1 MPFFKT
7 SILFFSKLTVD
18 LDQPHGYKSLK
29 RSSKVGWT
37 NRIYRLHQ
45 LSLFTHLFH
54 RFHVATD
61 TSATVIVGI
70 LYQIINVAMIPRKV
84 SPLERNYSTTKRPI
98 HSKNF
103 RDLVTS
109 ACTNTIEGKHSRYSS
124 LSVHGTNQI
133 LIGTGNGIKMHVP
146 YSHRTERSMPWKLV
160 EFIWRRKHSGNYWE
174 R

>member
-84 SPLERNYSTTKRPI
+84 SPLERNYSTTKRNYLRWYILFSSSISGCILFLP
-98 HSKNF
+98 HSI
-103 RDLVTS
+103 LS
-109 ACTNTIEGKHSRYSS
+109 IEA
-124 LSVHGTNQI
+124 
-133 LIGTGNGIKMHVP
+133 
-146 YSHRTERSMPWKLV
+146 
-160 EFIWRRKHSGNYWE
+160 
-174 R
+174 